1 LQVLGD
7 DIAVLAY
14 NVREEATVDGKRV
27 TLDAADASTWR
38 RRDGHRVCALRGG
51 AIGSPPG
58 RHRLGPCEHRPG
70 AEAVR
75 PS

>member
-1 LQVLGD
+1 MLGD

-38 RRDGHRVCALRGG
+38 RRDGHRVCALHTESLKGD
-51 AIGSPPG
+51 PWG
-58 RHRLGPCEHRPG
+58 RDRQPAR
-70 AEAVR
+70 
-75 PS
+75 